1 MFPKLHFIFFFGP
14 SKNYCSHSFLYYR
27 RKSNLINFLD
37 PMSSITY
44 FKHIFRKITPSKKKK
59 KKKLVNFSVFP
70 IRKITDNHYKILPK
84 NFLVLFFCLFFVVD
98 WRINRYIG
106 CNFFGDTRDHMEH

>member
-1 MFPKLHFIFFFGP
+1 MFPELHFIIIYFFGP
-14 SKNYCSHSFLYYR
+14 SKNYCSHSILYYR
-27 RKSNLINFLD
+27 RKSILINFLD

-44 FKHIFRKITPSKKKK
+44 FKHIFRKIRPSKKKK
-59 KKKLVNFSVFP
+59 KEKKIVNFSVFP

-98 WRINRYIG
+98 W
-106 CNFFGDTRDHMEH
+106 

>member
-1 MFPKLHFIFFFGP
+1 MGCSFFGVLEFR
-14 SKNYCSHSFLYYR
+14 SFGILESWGFGVLEYW
-27 RKSNLINFLD
+27 SFGVLEFWSFGVLEFW
-37 PMSSITY
+37 SIEVLE
-44 FKHIFRKITPSKKKK
+44 FW
-59 KKKLVNFSVFP
+59 NFSVFP
-70 IRKITDNHYKILPK
+70 IKKITDNHYKTLPK